1 MRRSG
6 LPRAGFRGF
15 TIIEVI
21 VASMVLVV
29 GVLVI
34 LSSFSVNLRQST
46 QTRERLQADLV
57 LENLVEEVLAHPYGE
72 QAPEAWNKGQ
82 KSFEFI
88 VEGLPQK
95 AEFVQQVSPAKEGNG
110 SFFGQAEGDVD
121 KVTLSVSWT
130 EAVGEG
136 ASAEDR
142 SLSLDLTVR
151 RDL

>member
-1 MRRSG
+1 MRR
-6 LPRAGFRGF
+6 RTAGSQGF
-15 TIIEVI
+15 TIIEVV
-21 VASMVLVV
+21 VAAAVLVV
-29 GVLVI
+29 GILVI
-34 LSSFSVNLRQST
+34 LSSFSVNLRQSI

-72 QAPEAWNKGQ
+72 QSPEAWNQGQ

-88 VEGLPQK
+88 VEGRPQQTN
-95 AEFVQQVSPAKEGNG
+95 FVQKVTQAKDGNG
-110 SFFGQAEGDVD
+110 SFFGQAAGDVD

-136 ASAEDR
+136 SSAEDR

>member
-1 MRRSG
+1 MKRRIRGSQ
-6 LPRAGFRGF
+6 GF
-15 TIIEVI
+15 TIIEVV
-21 VASMVLVV
+21 VAAAVLVV

-72 QAPEAWNKGQ
+72 QAPEAWNQGQ
-82 KSFEFI
+82 KSFQFV
-88 VEGLPQK
+88 VEGRSQQSN
-95 AEFVQQVSPAKEGNG
+95 FVQQVSQAKDGNG
-110 SFFGQAEGDVD
+110 SFFGKAAGDVD

-130 EAVGEG
+130 EAVGDG
-136 ASAEDR
+136 AAAENR
-142 SLSLDLTVR
+142 TMSIDLTVR